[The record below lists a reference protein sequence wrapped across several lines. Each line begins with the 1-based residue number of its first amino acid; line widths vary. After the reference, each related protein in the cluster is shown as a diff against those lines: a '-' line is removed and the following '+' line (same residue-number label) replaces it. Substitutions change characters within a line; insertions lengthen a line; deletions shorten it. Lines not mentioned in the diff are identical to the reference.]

1 MEKADRPA
9 PRSPRSGVGASAT
22 RQAILDA
29 GFALLRDG
37 GISVLTQTR
46 VAQRAGLKQSHLTY
60 YFPTR
65 TDLLL
70 AIAEHAILGMEDTLG
85 KSPPLT
91 PCENAPGNAA
101 AATRPVDPPSTPSAS
116 PFADTG
122 AIASTTAL
130 LDTLTH
136 RIIDGV
142 PPRAVL
148 GLIVAADAQPEI
160 RVALR
165 AFIARIRQRIRGL
178 LASTGLPDDDDST
191 LLFHASLVG
200 LAVMHQAR
208 LDETSQREVSVGVA
222 TLLQRLQAGSTKE
235 AERKNADTNEAPPEK
250 AVREPAD
257 PK

>member
-9 PRSPRSGVGASAT
+9 PRPPRSSVGANAT

-46 VAQRAGLKQSHLTY
+46 VAQAAGLKQSHLTY

-70 AIAEHAILGMEDTLG
+70 AIAEHAILGMEDKLASAPAAIAAG
-85 KSPPLT
+85 NPPT
-91 PCENAPGNAA
+91 TAAMAA
-101 AATRPVDPPSTPSAS
+101 APADRPPTN
-116 PFADTG
+116 
-122 AIASTTAL
+122 AL
-130 LDTLTH
+130 LDMLTH
-136 RIIDGV
+136 RIIEGV

-165 AFIARIRQRIRGL
+165 TFVTRIRERIRGL

-208 LDETSQREVSVGVA
+208 LDETSQREVSLGVA
-222 TLLQRLQAGSTKE
+222 TLLQRLQAGSAE
-235 AERKNADTNEAPPEK
+235 AAERENADRNEALPEQ
-250 AVREPAD
+250 AVREQAG
-257 PK
+257 PKQTEKDHAPRI